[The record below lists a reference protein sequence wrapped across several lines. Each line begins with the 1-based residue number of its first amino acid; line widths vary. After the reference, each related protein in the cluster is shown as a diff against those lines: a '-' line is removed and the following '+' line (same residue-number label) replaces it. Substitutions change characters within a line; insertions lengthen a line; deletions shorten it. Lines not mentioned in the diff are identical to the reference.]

1 MASDLKKYFVR
12 GLTVMI
18 PTVVTLWV
26 FIWAYKF
33 IQNSIGRVINEGII
47 LILMKVN
54 GISWADEAA
63 RENLRELWVRGWGS
77 LAGFIIALII
87 VFFVG
92 LALANVIGRRLW
104 RYVEKL
110 MGNIPGVRRVYPYVK
125 QVSDFLL
132 AQKEKTELFSRVVAV
147 EFPRKGTWCIGFV
160 TGGGMKRIID
170 GKEIELLSIL
180 VPTAP
185 SPLTGFLIL
194 LPREETA
201 AINMTVEEA
210 LRMVISDGVITPK
223 YVIDESKKLI

>member
-26 FIWAYKF
+26 FIWAYRF
-33 IQNSIGRVINEGII
+33 IQDSIGRAINEGII
-47 LILMKVN
+47 LIMMTLN
-54 GISWADEAA
+54 GIAWTDTAVRDNM
-63 RENLRELWVRGWGS
+63 REFWVRGWGS

-104 RYVEKL
+104 RYVERL
-110 MGNIPGVRRVYPYVK
+110 MGNIPGIRRVYPYVK

-132 AQKEKTELFSRVVAV
+132 SQKEKTELFSRVVAV
-147 EFPRKGTWCIGFV
+147 EFPRKGVWCIGFV

-170 GKEIELLSIL
+170 GKEVELLSII

-194 LPREETA
+194 LPREDTVSM
-201 AINMTVEEA
+201 NMTVEEA

-223 YVIDESKKLI
+223 CVIDESKK